1 MYSQTAV
8 LNLLATS
15 IIAEHYP
22 NLEPLNVAYMFRK
35 EAEIKNGKAIPGR
48 THRVTDRDFAL
59 HGFDFVIAIAKDA
72 WDALRAEHQYALLD
86 HFIAYMGLRYEKVGD
101 NWKAAEDPETGRFR
115 SYKREPDV
123 HEFESVIA
131 RHGAYTDEIRSL
143 LRAFAERRVEEKK
156 AEANS
161 KKGRKTDASK
171 EVDLTADADDAAEPA
186 APAPEGF
193 GGVEY
198 RA

>member
-1 MYSQTAV
+1 MYSPTAV
-8 LNLLATS
+8 LQMLATS

-22 NLEPLNVAYMFRK
+22 NLEPLNVAYLFRK

-48 THRVTDRDFAL
+48 THKATDRDFTL
-59 HGFDFVIAIAKDA
+59 HGYDFVISIAEDA
-72 WDALRAEHQYALLD
+72 WRELAQEHQYALLD

-101 NWKAAEDPETGRFR
+101 EWQAAVDPETSRLR

-123 HEFESVIA
+123 REFESVIA
-131 RHGAYTDEIRSL
+131 RHGAYTAEIRSL

-161 KKGRKTDASK
+161 KKGRKREASE
-171 EVDLTADADDAAEPA
+171 EVDLTADAEGAGEPA
-186 APAPEGF
+186 APEAESSGI
-193 GGVEY
+193 GEY
-198 RA
+198 A